1 MKKLFLL
8 AFVLPATALLAA
20 DACEGLEKSRFY
32 GRMGEMVEVPENTL
46 RAYRFAIDNGFP
58 VEIDLFA
65 TKDGELVAVND
76 ENLKAKAKIG
86 KHPGQCNWKGEL
98 ENVDIGAWKQG
109 SWMGNWKNAGL
120 RIPRIGQ
127 ILRLLPKDSVNQFH
141 LRDGGTE
148 SARLLR
154 KALDAQNN
162 VREENVIVIGRNAQQ
177 RRIFP
182 KAAFWLD
189 CAGADP
195 SVAAEKA
202 RAVGASGIAVAWDAD
217 KITSGFVGRCRKKGI
232 AVNVLVGN
240 DPKAALEALRRGA
253 DSVTGESAPYL
264 FASACGYAAAPR
276 LRFDERNIV
285 AHRGES
291 EEAPE
296 NTMPAFVAAAKGG
309 FAIELDL
316 YMSLDGEVFCTHDQ
330 RMYRKGCNLP
340 MYEWTTNLY
349 WKGQV
354 ENADA
359 GVWMGEKWRGTKY
372 PRLEEVL
379 PLVEKFG
386 VWMILEIKDPR
397 KAQIMP
403 KVERIVKS
411 FPFLGPHNIVI
422 AAGAGYM
429 REYKITATCLT
440 RKGWLADDEKH
451 DCFGYV
457 KRLDAKSVA
466 MYAPRWDN
474 LLLSEELVS
483 AAHARGVKVST
494 WTVND
499 AGLALEAIRRGVDY
513 VLSDRPNAIFR
524 EMKAARKL
532 DGDAS
537 AMIP

>member
-8 AFVLPATALLAA
+8 ALTASAAALLAA
-20 DACEGLEKSRFY
+20 DVCEGLDKSRFF
-32 GRMGEMVEVPENTL
+32 GQMGEMVEAPENTL
-46 RAYRFAIDNGFP
+46 RAYRFAIDNGFA
-58 VEIDLFA
+58 VEIDLFS
-65 TKDGELVAVND
+65 TKDGELIAVND
-76 ENLKAKAKIG
+76 ENLKAKTKID

-98 ENVDIGAWKQG
+98 EKVDMGAWKPG
-109 SWMGNWKNAGL
+109 SWMGNWKNAGIT
-120 RIPRIGQ
+120 IPRIAE
-127 ILRLLPKDSVNQFH
+127 ILRLLPSNSVNQFH
-141 LRDGGTE
+141 LRDGKIE
-148 SARLLR
+148 SAKLLR
-154 KALDAQNN
+154 RALDAQNN
-162 VREENVIVIGRNAQQ
+162 VREECMIIVSCNAQLGK
-177 RRIFP
+177 IFP
-182 KAAFWLD
+182 KAKFWLD
-189 CAGADP
+189 CETLDP
-195 SVAAEKA
+195 SSAAEKA
-202 RAVGASGIAVAWDAD
+202 RAVGARGVVVAWDEKKVTSYFID
-217 KITSGFVGRCRKKGI
+217 KCRKKGI

-253 DSVTGESAPYL
+253 DSVTGQSAPYL
-264 FASACGYAAAPR
+264 FASACGYAAAPH
-276 LRFDERNIV
+276 LDFDEKNIV

-296 NTMPAFVAAAKGG
+296 NTMPAFIAAAKSG

-316 YMSLDGEVFCTHDQ
+316 YMSLDGVVFCTHDL
-330 RMYRKGCNLP
+330 RMYRKGSNLP
-340 MYEWTTNLY
+340 LYAWTTNLY

-359 GVWMGEKWRGTKY
+359 GVWMGEKWKGTKY

-379 PLVEKFG
+379 PLVEKYG

-403 KVERIVKS
+403 KVEKIVKS
-411 FPFLGPHNIVI
+411 FQFLGPHNII
-422 AAGAGYM
+422 ITGGAGYM

-451 DCFGYV
+451 DCFAYV
-457 KRLDAKSVA
+457 KQLNAKNIA

-474 LLLSEELVS
+474 LLLSKELVS
-483 AAHARGVKVST
+483 AAHARGVKVAT

-524 EMKAARKL
+524 EMKAARKQL
-532 DGDAS
+532 R
-537 AMIP
+537 